1 MRMNV
6 VCQLLCGTRLE
17 RWEYF
22 EEQTKPTLTPAP
34 PSCPKRQG
42 VRAGRNGR
50 ELFGE
55 SFNASLLLSLV
66 LRYSDAPRETA
77 RKGRSDLEAAKRVE
91 CPAIQTS
98 CLKLHF
104 SKGNAAGASACAG
117 SRHQR
122 ISRWGCSNACKAPKQ
137 PLKEGSFSVFLG
149 QFRSFSSSAECSSGT
164 DRHSVEGRYAHAL
177 MAAAQGSKALD
188 AVYTDVEGLHAA
200 LQTSPEFGAFA
211 ETPGIT
217 AEVKIDVVQQ
227 MAERFRLHKITKQ
240 FLCTVAENK
249 RMVDLPKILAAFDE
263 LYRKHRG
270 EVRCTVTSAQE
281 LTTGQ
286 RKELLAALQKRAGP
300 KKTLLTEFQT
310 NPSIAGGL
318 LVRMG
323 DELLDFT
330 VASRVEGL
338 ITSLQ
343 SPLTL

>member
-1 MRMNV
+1 MLRTA
-6 VCQLLCGTRLE
+6 LLRTSLQVSGRRPSGVSAARIPPPLAHIPTR
-17 RWEYF
+17 
-22 EEQTKPTLTPAP
+22 
-34 PSCPKRQG
+34 
-42 VRAGRNGR
+42 
-50 ELFGE
+50 
-55 SFNASLLLSLV
+55 FNCIS
-66 LRYSDAPRETA
+66 PR
-77 RKGRSDLEAAKRVE
+77 
-91 CPAIQTS
+91 
-98 CLKLHF
+98 
-104 SKGNAAGASACAG
+104 
-117 SRHQR
+117 
-122 ISRWGCSNACKAPKQ
+122 
-137 PLKEGSFSVFLG
+137 G

-270 EVRCTVTSAQE
+270 EVRCTVTSAQ
-281 LTTGQ
+281 
-286 RKELLAALQKRAGP
+286 
-300 KKTLLTEFQT
+300 
-310 NPSIAGGL
+310 GGL